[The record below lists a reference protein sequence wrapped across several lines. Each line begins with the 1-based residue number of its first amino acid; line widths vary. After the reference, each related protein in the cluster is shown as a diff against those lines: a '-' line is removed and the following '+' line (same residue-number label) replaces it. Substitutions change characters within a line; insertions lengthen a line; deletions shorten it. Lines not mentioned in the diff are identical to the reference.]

1 MKFGLVSFFFVAMLL
16 CACGADSVKSS
27 GSVQTWMMTELK
39 FESANDYSSGGS
51 EEIDLEVVFTHSKSG
66 ESFVRPAFWDGG
78 KSFIVRFAPTKE
90 GRWKWKASC
99 LEDKSLDGLQGSLKC
114 AEYDGDLAIYQHGF
128 VKSEPGKKYLVYADG
143 TPFFYL
149 GDTHWGMYT
158 EEIDEKG
165 PHAGSIDT
173 DSHFKYIVDRRVEQ
187 GFTVYQSEP
196 IGSAFDVADGKVD
209 QDDIEGF
216 RLADRYYK
224 HIAEAGLVHANA
236 EFFFASSMREPL
248 AFDDKALEYLSR
260 YWVARFGA
268 FPVMWTLAQE
278 MDNTFY
284 GIFDAADNPWVK
296 VAEYIHEY
304 DAYSHPLSGH
314 QENAWHTSVTGRG
327 TGDEKRDAD
336 GASVFASSEV
346 AARTGHN
353 WWAAQWSPSLLDPVD
368 PDLVKD
374 YWETSRP
381 AINYEGRYCGLWTKD
396 FGARAQGWIS
406 FLSGFF
412 GYGYG
417 AIDIWLYQSRYD
429 IDTESTDEVDT
440 ITPED
445 KRKHWSE
452 SIEYASAGQMIH
464 LRNFMESFDWWNL
477 VPVLSDDKA
486 FEASSTAYAYAR
498 TPDTH
503 VLYFFA
509 KSKDTGEITDI
520 QPDKTLKATWY
531 NPRSGESLAPVE
543 VTSGQDGRLKLPEKP
558 DTEDWVLKIT
568 DDVVSVK
575 LLSHF
580 DGSFLTDV
588 F

>member
-39 FESANDYSSGGS
+39 FESSNDYSSGGS
-51 EEIDLEVVFTHSKSG
+51 EEINLEVVFTHPKTG

-78 KSFIVRFAPTKE
+78 KTFIVRFAPTKE

-173 DSHFKYIVDRRVEQ
+173 DSHFKYIVDKRVAQ

-216 RLADRYYK
+216 RLADRYYQ
-224 HIAEAGLVHANA
+224 HIADAGLVHANA

-278 MDNTFY
+278 IDNDFY
-284 GIFDAADNPWVK
+284 VENGHQKVYDYKNNPWVK
-296 VAEYIHEY
+296 VAEYLHKH

-314 QENAWHTSVTGRG
+314 QENVWHTTVTGRG
-327 TGDEKRDAD
+327 FGAAASEER
-336 GASVFASSEV
+336 ASVFASEEV
-346 AARTGHN
+346 ARRTGHN
-353 WWAAQWSPSLLDPVD
+353 WWAVQWSPSLLDPVD

-417 AIDIWLYQSRYD
+417 AIDIWLYQSNYD
-429 IDTESTDEVDT
+429 VKVETFDGIEHV
-440 ITPED
+440 TPED
-445 KRKHWSE
+445 KLKPWSE
-452 SIEYASAGQMIH
+452 SIEYPSAIQMGY
-464 LRNFMESFDWWNL
+464 LRSFLESFDWWNL
-477 VPVLSDDKA
+477 VPVPSDDKSFIPAAKA
-486 FEASSTAYAYAR
+486 FAHAKTDGIR
-498 TPDTH
+498 L
-503 VLYFFA
+503 LYFY
-509 KSKDTGEITDI
+509 SKETATGELADI
-520 QPDKTLKATWY
+520 QAGATVQLTWF
-531 NPRSGESLAPVE
+531 NPRTGEKAEPLS
-543 VTSGQDGRLKLPEKP
+543 VTAGQDGRLTLPERP
-558 DTEDWVLKIT
+558 DGEDWILMIV
-568 DDVVSVK
+568 
-575 LLSHF
+575 
-580 DGSFLTDV
+580 
-588 F
+588 